1 MSDYH
6 KEYYRKNKDKLR
18 KAFKESYE
26 KLKENPKAYE
36 KHLQAGRDWRRSNPE
51 DNMLQQA
58 RKRAKEKELEF
69 NLDVSDIIIPTHCP
83 VLGIKL
89 ERLDKRHSGSPSLD
103 RIDNTK
109 GYIKGNIAVISWR
122 ANSIKKDATLEELK
136 AIVNYLS

>member
-18 KAFKESYE
+18 KAFKDNYE
-26 KLKENPKAYE
+26 KLKENPESYK
-36 KHLQAGRDWRRSNPE
+36 KHLQAGRDWRKANPE

-136 AIVNYLS
+136 AIVKYLS